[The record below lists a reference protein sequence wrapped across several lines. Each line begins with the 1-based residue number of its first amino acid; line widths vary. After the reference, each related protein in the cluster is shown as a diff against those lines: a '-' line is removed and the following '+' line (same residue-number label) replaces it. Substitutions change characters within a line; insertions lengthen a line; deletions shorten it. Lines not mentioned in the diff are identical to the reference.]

1 MKKETFALLEKLR
14 DRIQDVRDDLENV
27 RDEEEEAYENLPEG
41 IQMGERGDMMQEA
54 IDTIDE
60 AVCSLDDAI
69 SSMDQVCED
78 TDRDL
83 VIGTCPWDNLKSGD
97 TVIHKTFG
105 IGTVIS
111 NDGKYLKVQFARRE
125 GNFLLPDAFEKGF
138 LKLQ

>member
-1 MKKETFALLEKLR
+1 MKKETFDLLEKLR
-14 DRIQDVRDDLENV
+14 DKIQEVRDNLEYV
-27 RDEEEEAYENLPEG
+27 RDEEEMAYDNLPEG

-60 AVCSLDDAI
+60 AVYSLDDAI
-69 SSMDQVCED
+69 SSMDLVCDD

-83 VIGTCPWDNLKSGD
+83 LIGTSPWDNLKEGD
-97 TVIHKTFG
+97 RVIHKTFG
-105 IGTVIS
+105 EGAVVS

-138 LKLQ
+138 LRLQ

>member
-1 MKKETFALLEKLR
+1 MKKDTFALLRKLNE
-14 DRIQDVRDDLENV
+14 RIQDVHDSLEAV
-27 RDEEEEAYENLPEG
+27 RDEEEEAYDNLPEG

-60 AVCSLDDAI
+60 AICSLDDAI
-69 SSMDQVCED
+69 SSMDVVCDE
-78 TDRDL
+78 TDMEL
-83 VIGTCPWDNLKSGD
+83 VIGTNPWDNLKVGG

-105 IGTVIS
+105 EGTILS

-138 LKLQ
+138 LRLQ

>member
-1 MKKETFALLEKLR
+1 MKQETFDLLEKLR
-14 DRIQDVRDDLENV
+14 DKIQEVLNNLENV
-27 RDEEEEAYENLPEG
+27 RDEEEMAYDNLPEG

-60 AVCSLDDAI
+60 AVGVLEDAI
-69 SSMDQVCED
+69 SSMDAVCD
-78 TDRDL
+78 DADRHL
-83 VIGTCPWDNLKSGD
+83 LIGTNPWDNLKAGE

-105 IGTVIS
+105 EGMIVS

-138 LKLQ
+138 LRLQ

>member
-1 MKKETFALLEKLR
+1 MKKETFDLLEKLR
-14 DRIQDVRDDLENV
+14 DKIQEVRDNLEYV
-27 RDEEEEAYENLPEG
+27 RDEEEMAYDNLPEG

-69 SSMDQVCED
+69 SSMDLVCDD

-83 VIGTCPWDNLKSGD
+83 VIGTSPWDNLKAGD

-105 IGTVIS
+105 EGSVVS
-111 NDGKYLKVQFARRE
+111 NDGKYLKIQFARRE

-138 LKLQ
+138 LRLQ